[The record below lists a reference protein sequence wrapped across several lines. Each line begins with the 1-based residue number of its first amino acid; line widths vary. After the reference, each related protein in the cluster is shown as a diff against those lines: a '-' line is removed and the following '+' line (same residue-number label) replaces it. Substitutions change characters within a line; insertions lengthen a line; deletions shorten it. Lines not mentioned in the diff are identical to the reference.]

1 MIKATALRPVSAEN
15 MNAVLIHVI
24 KAKGGVDEISE

>member
-1 MIKATALRPVSAEN
+1 MINATALRPVSAEN

-24 KAKGGVDEISE
+24 KAKGGDFV